1 MRIYLIS
8 GSRSDWNALEMVA
21 RSLRLFGEYDTSWVN
36 CRPALDA
43 VSRDEA
49 AANTAGQVEFARL
62 AMMELRPDMVFVHG
76 DRHEVLGAAVA
87 ANVMG
92 VPIAHIGGGDL
103 TEGSQDDSFRHAITK
118 LSHLHFA
125 SNQDSADRI
134 IQMGEEPDR
143 VHVTG
148 CPGIDMVMAM
158 PVLGRE
164 ETFAAVGLATPA
176 RSLVVLFHPNTLAD
190 TRPELEA
197 LSVALARRTEALVL
211 LGPNAD
217 AGGDLIRREWQRL
230 VRNRPDTVYHDNVE
244 PQVFYSL
251 LKWCDALVGNSSAG
265 FYEAPCFGIPVINI
279 SDRQKGRMGWN
290 IATVP
295 ADTSQINDA
304 IKSCIDAPKSIGP
317 GLYGDGHAAERIAK
331 VIGGIKDPRALL
343 RKKFIHTGYNS

>member
-1 MRIYLIS
+1 MAAAMRIYLIS

-148 CPGIDMVMAM
+148 CPGIDMVMAT
-158 PVLGRE
+158 PTLNRFD
-164 ETFAAVGLATPA
+164 TFAAVGLCAPQCTEGQSYHMTKEWREMSERPVPQ
-176 RSLVVLFHPNTLAD
+176 RSLLVLFHPDTLGGATSAQLD
-190 TRPELEA
+190 A
-197 LSVALARRTEALVL
+197 LSVALSRRREALVL

-217 AGGDLIRREWQRL
+217 AGGDLIRREWQR
-230 VRNRPDTVYHDNVE
+230 
-244 PQVFYSL
+244 
-251 LKWCDALVGNSSAG
+251 
-265 FYEAPCFGIPVINI
+265 
-279 SDRQKGRMGWN
+279 
-290 IATVP
+290 
-295 ADTSQINDA
+295 
-304 IKSCIDAPKSIGP
+304 
-317 GLYGDGHAAERIAK
+317 
-331 VIGGIKDPRALL
+331 
-343 RKKFIHTGYNS
+343 